1 MERKEEE
8 LLALAKSWMARI
20 PMDLDVLIVDEMGK
34 DISGAGMDTKVV
46 NRGPLAPNPWPNTPL
61 IERIFVRGL
70 SGNTYGNAVGVGMA
84 DVVTDRLV
92 REIDLTPMY
101 INSITASALFAARIP
116 MHFATDRRCLESLM
130 TTVGKFDMQEVRIG
144 WIHNTLEL
152 TPMVL
157 SENLRAEIGQNPLLE
172 ILEGPMEL
180 EFDAVG
186 DLQPVLAGQAV
197 EMH

>member
-1 MERKEEE
+1 
-8 LLALAKSWMARI
+8 
-20 PMDLDVLIVDEMGK
+20 
-34 DISGAGMDTKVV
+34 MDTKVV

-84 DVVTDRLV
+84 DMVTDRLV
-92 REIDLTPMY
+92 QSIDSTPMY
-101 INSITASALFAARIP
+101 INSLTASVPSAARIP
-116 MHFATDRRCLESLM
+116 IHFPTDRECLERLM
-130 TTVGKFDMQEVRIG
+130 PTVGKFDMQEVRIG

-157 SENLRAEIGQNPLLE
+157 SENLRAEIERNALLE
-172 ILEGPMEL
+172 IVEGPMEL

-186 DLQPVLAGQAV
+186 DLQPVLSAKAV
-197 EMH
+197 EVY